1 MWQQRELQKTL
12 DLITKPTTLHVHF
25 IFFFLTVLFRF
36 CTTTTWKC
44 QISRLMENVNK
55 QWIFSLRSVA
65 SGLEETTARV
75 VPVLASKIA
84 MCRDREN
91 WCEKR
96 TGLSLFPRPSAS
108 YFNLNLFPR
117 RPYHLRAWYRL
128 CFVQYDFNFRST
140 TGHRWNRS
148 EGQKRVGVV
157 TELNFKPNCRMM
169 IISSRKE
176 VQSLSLC
183 DSEL

>member
-1 MWQQRELQKTL
+1 MWQQRELQKTF

-25 IFFFLTVLFRF
+25 IFFFNSSFPFLHDYDVKMPNFAFNGER
-36 CTTTTWKC
+36 
-44 QISRLMENVNK
+44 QQAVNFLPS
-55 QWIFSLRSVA
+55 QRSIRP
-65 SGLEETTARV
+65 GETTARV

-96 TGLSLFPRPSAS
+96 TGLSLFSRPCAS

-117 RPYHLRAWYRL
+117 RPYSLRAWYRL

-140 TGHRWNRS
+140 TGNRWNRS

-157 TELNFKPNCRMM
+157 TGLNFKPNCRMM
-169 IISSRKE
+169 INSSRKE